1 MKGLLLKD
9 FYCLKENMKSLFFV
23 LLIWCFVFLPQN
35 DGGLLLIYLCMM
47 ISAMYVFTLSSYDKH
62 AQWDTYALSMP
73 LTRSGMVL
81 EKYIVTLLML
91 VLSAIISAVTVGT
104 AWLIRHGS
112 LSGEILPAMTGTLT
126 LGAAM
131 SLVYTSIALTT
142 SLWLGAEKARYIPS
156 VLFAAVFFTGFFI
169 AKSGKLKNITL
180 GSLSEFSILAL
191 CLSLL
196 VFAVSYFIS
205 RFIYNRKDF

>member
-9 FYCLKENMKSLFFV
+9 YYCLKQNVKSLLFV
-23 LLIWCFVFLPQN
+23 LLIWCIVFLPQN

-47 ISAMYVFTLSSYDKH
+47 ISSMYIFTLSSYDKH

-73 LTRSGMVL
+73 LTRSKMVL
-81 EKYIVTLLML
+81 EKYIISLLML
-91 VLSAIISAVTVGT
+91 IFSAIISAVAVGT
-104 AWLIRHGS
+104 AWLVRHGS
-112 LSGEILPAMTGTLT
+112 LSGEILPAMSGALA

-156 VLFAAVFFTGFFI
+156 VLFAAVFFTGLFI
-169 AKSGKLKNITL
+169 AKAGKLKNVTL
-180 GSLSEFSILAL
+180 SSLSEFSILAL

-196 VFAVSYFIS
+196 VFAASYMIS
-205 RFIYNRKDF
+205 RSIYNRKEF